1 MKIGD
6 LVKIK
11 RRKGRPAWIGLIVDT
26 YVTRDLVDGS
36 DASPATYWKDYKG
49 VIIHWTTVDH
59 FENYDESHWDMLEVI
74 SESR

>member
-1 MKIGD
+1 MKVGD

-11 RRKGRPAWIGLIVDT
+11 RRKGRPTWIGLIVDT

-36 DASPATYWKDYKG
+36 DTTTYWKDLKG
-49 VIIHWTTVDH
+49 VIIHWAAADR

>member
-1 MKIGD
+1 MKVGD

-11 RRKGRPAWIGLIVDT
+11 RRKGRPTWFGLIVDT

-36 DASPATYWKDYKG
+36 DTTTYWKDFKG
-49 VIIHWTTVDH
+49 VIIHWFAPDR